1 MSSRS
6 RYVVGIDLGTT
17 NSAVAF
23 AEPDG
28 DREIAS
34 FAIPQLVAPGDLQ
47 ARPALPSALYVA
59 GAHDVAE
66 GELALPWRADERY
79 VVGVLARRLGERIAG
94 RLITSAKSWLC
105 HGGVDRS
112 AAILPWGAP
121 PEVAKLSPVA
131 ASARYLEHIRDA
143 WNAARP
149 EAPLAAQEVIL
160 TVPASFDE
168 VARELTVEAARRAG
182 LERVRLLEEPQA
194 AMYAWLAQRKD
205 WRALL
210 EDHRLVLVVDVGGGT
225 TDFSLIAV
233 HHAPAGLTLER
244 MQVGDH
250 LLLGGDNM
258 DLAIA
263 RLVESRKPSTERLDA
278 ARWQQLTA
286 LCREAKERLLGEA
299 PPASVA
305 VTVTGR
311 GRGVIQGTVAASLGR
326 AEIES
331 VVIEGFFP
339 AAAADARPGS
349 EQDVGLAEF
358 GLPFVSDPAIT
369 RHLAAFLALGDAGD
383 RRVVPD
389 AVLFNGGALT
399 PRAVRERILE
409 TLAVW
414 GGTRPFELV
423 GTDLELAVAR
433 GAAAYGLALRGIG
446 VRVAGGAARAYYV
459 GLAAQ
464 AATAGKD
471 PGAGRRLLCIA
482 PRGMLEGDTID
493 LSGSELEVVANVPV
507 QFPVYASSTR
517 TGDAGGAIVDVD
529 PGSLAPMPAVE
540 TVLRFGR
547 SLAERTIPVHLR
559 SHLSE
564 TGTLELWCLSNR
576 TDHRWRLNF
585 DLRAREAV
593 GVRSEPERAAE
604 EAATADPAGAQGLV
618 LGAERLEAALHLVEA
633 SFAPAATGDPVGLT
647 RALEE
652 ALGAG
657 KDAWP
662 LAEIRVLWDR
672 LFALEAGRTRSPGHE
687 ARWLNLAGFTL
698 RPGFGEARDSWRVEQ
713 LWRLFDRGL
722 VFPGAVQVRAEW
734 WTLWKRA
741 AGGLTRAQQQGLHGE
756 IRAIL
761 LGGPVKSV
769 KSARWKGGPQEL
781 REMWQTA
788 ASLERLPAG
797 VKRELATELARRVL
811 RRKAS
816 DAEIW
821 SFGRLAARS
830 LVYGPANT
838 VIEPQVVE
846 PWLTALADAPWERP
860 AATALA
866 VTQIARLT
874 GDRARD
880 VSSELRAK
888 LATRL
893 DALAEGRRLA
903 RSLRA
908 LVALETR
915 DQARVLAESLPIGL
929 RLREDLSAGEVG
941 GAGGPGQDP

>member
-1 MSSRS
+1 MSARS

-23 AEPDG
+23 AEPDVA
-28 DREIAS
+28 RAIS
-34 FAIPQLVAPGDLQ
+34 IFAIPQLVAPGDLQ
-47 ARPALPSALYVA
+47 ARPALPSVLYLA
-59 GAHDVAE
+59 GEHDVAG
-66 GELALPWRADERY
+66 GELALPWRGDERY
-79 VVGVLARRLGERIAG
+79 VVGILARRLGERIAG
-94 RLITSAKSWLC
+94 RLVTSAKSWLC

-112 AAILPWGAP
+112 AAILPWGGP
-121 PEVAKLSPVA
+121 PEIAKVSPVA

-143 WNAARP
+143 WSAAKP
-149 EAPLAAQEVIL
+149 EAPLADQDVIL

-168 VARELTVEAARRAG
+168 VARELTVEAARRVG

-194 AMYAWLAQRKD
+194 AMYAWIAQRDD
-205 WRALL
+205 WATVL
-210 EDHRLVLVVDVGGGT
+210 EDRRLVLVVDVGGGT

-233 HHAPAGLTLER
+233 HRAPAGLALER
-244 MQVGDH
+244 MRVGDH

-263 RLVESRKPSTERLDA
+263 RLVESRKLSKDRLDA

-286 LCREAKERLLGEA
+286 LCREAKEHLLGEA
-299 PPASVA
+299 PPPSVA
-305 VTVTGR
+305 VTIAGR
-311 GRGVIQGTVAASLGR
+311 GRGVVQGTIAAAISRPEVEAIVLD
-326 AEIES
+326 
-331 VVIEGFFP
+331 GFFP
-339 AAAADARPGS
+339 MVASDARPAAEPGF
-349 EQDVGLAEF
+349 GLAEF
-358 GLPFVSDPAIT
+358 GLPFVNDAAIT
-369 RHLAAFLALGDAGD
+369 RHLAEFLATGDPVAE
-383 RRVVPD
+383 RATPD

-409 TLAVW
+409 TLGAW
-414 GGTRPFELV
+414 GGARPLELV
-423 GTDLELAVAR
+423 GTDLDLAVAR

-459 GLAAQ
+459 GLGERPEG
-464 AATAGKD
+464 TAD
-471 PGAGRRLLCIA
+471 ASRSGRRVLCIA
-482 PRGMLEGDTID
+482 PRGMMEGDTVDITTP
-493 LSGSELEVVANVPV
+493 EFEVVANAPV

-517 TGDAGGAIVDVD
+517 TGEVGGAVVEVDVE
-529 PGSLAPMPAVE
+529 SLAALPSVE

-547 SLAERTIPVHLR
+547 SLATRTIPVRLR
-559 SHLSE
+559 SQLSE
-564 TGTLELWCLSNR
+564 TGTLELWCLSSQ

-593 GVRSEPERAAE
+593 GLQADSARAPDEGAP
-604 EAATADPAGAQGLV
+604 AATAGQGLV
-618 LGAERLEAALHLVEA
+618 LGVERLGAALELIEMT
-633 SFAPAATGDPVGLT
+633 FGAAQPGDPVGLT

-662 LAEIRVLWDR
+662 LAEIRALWDR
-672 LFALEAGRTRSPGHE
+672 LFELQAGRAKSAAHE

-698 RPGFGEARDSWRVEQ
+698 RPGFGEPRDPWRAEQ

-722 VFPGAVQVRAEW
+722 LFPGAVQVRAEW
-734 WTLWKRA
+734 WGLWKRV
-741 AGGLTRAQQQGLHGE
+741 AGGLSRPQQQGLCQE

-761 LGGPVKSV
+761 LGGSMKNV

-821 SFGRLAARS
+821 SFGRLAARAP
-830 LVYGPANT
+830 VYGPANT
-838 VIEPQVVE
+838 VIEAQVVE
-846 PWLTALADAPWERP
+846 PWLAELLEASWERA

-866 VTQIARLT
+866 VAQIARLT

-880 VSSELRAK
+880 VSPELRAR
-888 LATRL
+888 LAARL
-893 DALAEGRRLA
+893 EALAEGRRLA
-903 RSLRA
+903 RSLREV
-908 LVALETR
+908 VALEAR

-929 RLREDLSAGEVG
+929 RLREDVNP
-941 GAGGPGQDP
+941 GAANAEPGA